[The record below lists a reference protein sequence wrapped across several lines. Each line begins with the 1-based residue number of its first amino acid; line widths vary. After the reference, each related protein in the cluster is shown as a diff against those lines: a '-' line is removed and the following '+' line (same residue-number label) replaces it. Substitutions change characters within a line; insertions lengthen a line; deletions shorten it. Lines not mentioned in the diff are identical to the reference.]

1 MIEAIVIIV
10 ASWWPGTDPVVL
22 GHRQQKRQIELLDST
37 WAELASRNS
46 MVEEGESGATLSYC
60 LRSSETVVHH

>member
-22 GHRQQKRQIELLDST
+22 SHRQQKRQIELLDSI
-37 WAELASRNS
+37 
-46 MVEEGESGATLSYC
+46 
-60 LRSSETVVHH
+60 